1 MRISHVV
8 ATGLVATAILAAP
21 SHARAAAS
29 ADRLLVELRP
39 AAACTAAAR
48 LVRAGGSLVVPE
60 LHLYRISGAAARRV
74 LPSLRQAGA
83 VRLVQE
89 DRPAGTLSASSPD
102 DPLVATEWWRAAV
115 RVDGLTPPA
124 AGKPVT
130 IVDSGIDVSHPEF
143 LGRPNTLILN
153 AQEPAGIGGE
163 HGTAVASVIGAP
175 ANGLGTV
182 GIYPEAVIRSWDAAQ
197 GSGTRLD
204 SSEIA
209 AGLLAAAGSGPGVI
223 NLSLGSDRRDLV
235 IEQAV
240 YRAIRMGSL
249 VIAASGNDGDAGNP
263 LGYPASLPHVLTV
276 GATGRDD
283 RVVAFSSRS
292 RFVDLVAPGE
302 AIPIATALGKGFQTG
317 DGTSFAAPIVSGA
330 AAWVWT
336 VRPELDSSQVFEVL
350 RRSARDI
357 EAPGRDDAAGY
368 GILDVASA
376 LSYPAPP
383 PDPGEPNDDVDFAQP
398 GAVYFTGIPPL
409 TTKQR
414 TTSTL
419 AAHIEVSED
428 PRDVYRVWLPK
439 GKTFRAA
446 VTSDADVDLSL
457 WRPGTVS
464 VKERPV
470 GGDRIA
476 RASTPG
482 AQESLAF
489 RNAKAGHFAYL
500 AVTLPSGVREAG
512 YSLAVSAH

>member
-8 ATGLVATAILAAP
+8 ATGVLATAALAAP
-21 SHARAAAS
+21 HAPAAS
-29 ADRLLVELRP
+29 SGHRLLVELRP
-39 AAACTAAAR
+39 GAACIAAGG
-48 LVRAGGSLVVPE
+48 LVRAGGSLTVPE
-60 LHLYRISGAAARRV
+60 LNLYRISDVAARRV
-74 LPSLRQAGA
+74 LPSLRRAGA

-89 DRPAGTLSASSPD
+89 DRPAGTLSRSAVD
-102 DPLVATEWWRAAV
+102 DPLLASEWWRADV
-115 RVDGLTPPA
+115 RIDGLTPPV

-143 LGRPNTLILN
+143 LGRPNTLTLN
-153 AQEPAGIGGE
+153 AQEPEGVGGE

-182 GIYPEAVIRSWDAAQ
+182 GIYPDALIRSWDAAK
-197 GSGTRLD
+197 GTGTRLD
-204 SSEIA
+204 TSEIA
-209 AGLLAAAGSGPGVI
+209 AGILAAARSGPGVI

-240 YRAIRMGSL
+240 YQAIHMGSL
-249 VIAASGNDGDAGNP
+249 VVAASGNDGDEGNP

-276 GATGRDD
+276 GASGRDD
-283 RVVAFSSRS
+283 HVLAFSSRS

-302 AIPIATALGKGFQTG
+302 AIPIATALGRGFQSG

-336 VRPELDSSQVFEVL
+336 ARPELDGSQVFEVM

-357 EAPGRDDAAGY
+357 EASGRDDAAGY

-383 PDPGEPNDDVDFAQP
+383 PDPGEPNDDVDFVQP
-398 GAVYFTGIPPL
+398 GGVYFTGIPPL
-409 TTKQR
+409 TSRQR
-414 TTSTL
+414 TASTL

-439 GKTFRAA
+439 GKTFRAVA
-446 VTSDADVDLSL
+446 TSDADVDLGL
-457 WRPGTVS
+457 WRPGTTS
-464 VKERPV
+464 VKERLI
-470 GGDRIA
+470 GGNRVA
-476 RASTPG
+476 RATTPG
-482 AQESLAF
+482 THESLVF
-489 RNAKAGHFAYL
+489 RNAKAGRFAYL

-512 YSLAVSAH
+512 YNLAVSAR